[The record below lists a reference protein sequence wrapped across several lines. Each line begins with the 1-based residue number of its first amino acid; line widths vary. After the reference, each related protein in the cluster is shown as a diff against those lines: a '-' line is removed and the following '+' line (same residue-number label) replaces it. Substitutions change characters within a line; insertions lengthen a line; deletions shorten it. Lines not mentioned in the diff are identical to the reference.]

1 MTHATAARPASRSPR
16 KPQLSLLSRLRLLW
30 SVRRQRDQLAALDDR
45 ALKDIGL
52 TRADAEAEARRG
64 FWSAPEH
71 WLR

>member
-1 MTHATAARPASRSPR
+1 MTHATASCPASCSSR
-16 KPQLSLLSRLRLLW
+16 KPQHSLFSRLRLLW

-52 TRADAEAEARRG
+52 TRSQAEAEARRG
-64 FWSAPEH
+64 FWSAPDH

>member
-1 MTHATAARPASRSPR
+1 MTHATAARPASCTPR
-16 KPQLSLLSRLRLLW
+16 APHRSLLSRLRLLW

>member
-1 MTHATAARPASRSPR
+1 MTHATAARPASCSPR
-16 KPQLSLLSRLRLLW
+16 KPQLSLLRRLRLLW

>member
-1 MTHATAARPASRSPR
+1 MTHATASCPDSCTAR
-16 KPQLSLLSRLRLLW
+16 KPHLSLFSRLRLLW

-52 TRADAEAEARRG
+52 TRSQAEAEARRG
-64 FWSAPEH
+64 FWSAPDH

>member
-1 MTHATAARPASRSPR
+1 MTHATASCPASCSAQ
-16 KPQLSLLSRLRLLW
+16 KPQHSLLSRLRLLW

-52 TRADAEAEARRG
+52 TRSQAEAEARRG
-64 FWSAPEH
+64 FWSAPDH